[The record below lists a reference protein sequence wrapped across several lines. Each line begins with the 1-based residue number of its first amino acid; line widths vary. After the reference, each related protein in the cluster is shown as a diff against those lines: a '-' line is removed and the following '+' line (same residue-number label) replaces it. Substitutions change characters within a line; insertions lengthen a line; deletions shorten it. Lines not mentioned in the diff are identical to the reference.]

1 MLILLD
7 AVTATGI
14 IFALGHFY
22 FALVYDAK
30 KYGVR
35 SAGLLMVV
43 SSIITMG
50 WYFVLQDFPSPTRV
64 SFFAISVLFVF
75 ILHNLFDL
83 WRFGYHNTGVITSVI
98 GFILLY
104 LFFWYRPD
112 NLYGIV
118 ASLGIWLLVFL
129 HYLFWIFISVK
140 RFELAESEKFI
151 HETMVVHFAIAM
163 GYIANAATNVRPSDM
178 LYSLPFFFYPIT
190 LVHVIFSAL
199 RQLIKARSVRTIP
212 LRPGEKVA

>member
-7 AVTATGI
+7 AVAATGI

-30 KYGVR
+30 KYGIR
-35 SAGLLMVV
+35 NAGILLVA
-43 SSIITMG
+43 SLLITVG
-50 WYFVLQDFPSPTRV
+50 WYFTFSGFQSPTRI
-64 SFFAISVLFVF
+64 SYFAASVILVF

-83 WRFGYHNTGVITSVI
+83 WRFGYRSAGIITSII

-112 NLYGIV
+112 NLYGIS
-118 ASLGIWLLVFL
+118 ASLGIWLLVFS

-140 RFELAESEKFI
+140 RFDPAESEKFI
-151 HETMVVHFAIAM
+151 RETIVVHIAIAA
-163 GYIANAATNVRPSDM
+163 GYMANAATNVRPADIA
-178 LYSLPFFFYPIT
+178 YSLPFFFYPVT
-190 LVHVIFSAL
+190 LIHVVFSAL
-199 RQLIKARSVRTIP
+199 RQL
-212 LRPGEKVA
+212 GKVSMQQRGA

>member
-7 AVTATGI
+7 AVAATGI

-35 SAGLLMVV
+35 SASLLMAA
-43 SSIITMG
+43 SLAITAG
-50 WYFVLQDFPSPTRV
+50 WYFALQGFPSPTRI
-64 SFFAISVLFVF
+64 SYFAASVIFVF

-83 WRFGYHNTGVITSVI
+83 WRFGYRGIGIMTSII

-112 NLYGIV
+112 NLYGIS
-118 ASLGIWLLVFL
+118 ASLGIWLLVFS

-140 RFELAESEKFI
+140 RFDPAESQKFI
-151 HETMVVHFAIAM
+151 QETIVVHAAIAT
-163 GYIANAATNVRPSDM
+163 GYMANAATNVRPSDIA
-178 LYSLPFFFYPIT
+178 YALPFFFYPVT
-190 LVHVIFSAL
+190 LVHVVFSVI
-199 RQLIKARSVRTIP
+199 RQV
-212 LRPGEKVA
+212 GKVFVKQDGS